1 MCKSFLFAGA
11 VAALMT
17 TAAWTADADPEVK
30 NSSVVSAENLSHAA
44 DEKIAKL
51 EKALATPE
59 EFEKAKKYLSRDAG
73 MMAVFAQ
80 AIAEHEQDVDWK
92 GSAPDV
98 RDAAIKLAGA
108 ESQGEAAQ
116 FLQDVKVARGGEAR
130 GAEVKKNWAELIDFE
145 ALMHEITLRNR
156 SVGRT
161 ARKMRRKVDEETRE
175 TAARDVEIMALI
187 GVVIAANTDYAG
199 DDEEIKKW
207 QKYSHEQRDNGVA
220 AAAAFRQ
227 EDADALK
234 TAYASFRKSC
244 SECHK
249 AFRD

>member
-1 MCKSFLFAGA
+1 MYKSFLFAAG

-17 TAAWTADADPEVK
+17 SAAWTADANPAVK
-30 NSSVVSAENLSHAA
+30 TSSVVSAENLSLAA

-51 EKALATPE
+51 EKSLATPE
-59 EFEKAKKYLSRDAG
+59 EYEKAKKYLSRDAG
-73 MMAVFAQ
+73 MIAVFAQ
-80 AIAEHEQDVDWK
+80 AIAEHDQAVDWK
-92 GSAPDV
+92 ASAADV

-116 FLQDVKVARGGEAR
+116 FLQDVKVARGGEAM
-130 GAEVKKNWAELIDFE
+130 GAEAQKNWAELIDFG
-145 ALMHEITLRNR
+145 AMMHEITLRNR

-175 TAARDVEIMALI
+175 EAARDVEIMALI
-187 GVVIAANTDYAG
+187 GVVIAANTDFAG
-199 DDEEIKKW
+199 DDEEMKEWKR
-207 QKYSHEQRDNGVA
+207 YSHNQRDSGMA

-227 EDADALK
+227 GDADALK
-234 TAYASFRKSC
+234 TAYANFRKSC